1 MDWFPSY
8 NIYIY
13 IYLYLYVYIQTL
25 ASSDYIMG
33 IELMGIYGCSFF
45 VGIYGESMALFYLAS
60 VQIELIYI
68 YIYSSNGLCCF
79 RCFVL
84 WYLFGNVWKIRRYNM
99 TQLTGWMIIYGIQWD
114 TLGYGI
120 WLHDAK
126 EHEGFD
132 LCRMMLMVWFCF
144 LFGVVDG

>member
-13 IYLYLYVYIQTL
+13 IFIFICLYTDFGFIRLYNGNRIDGNL
-25 ASSDYIMG
+25 WMFLFCG
-33 IELMGIYGCSFF
+33 NLWRIYGFVLFGFCSAR
-45 VGIYGESMALFYLAS
+45 ID
-60 VQIELIYI
+60 I

-84 WYLFGNVWKIRRYNM
+84 WYLFGNVWKIMRYNM

>member
-1 MDWFPSY
+1 MFLFCGNLWR
-8 NIYIY
+8 
-13 IYLYLYVYIQTL
+13 
-25 ASSDYIMG
+25 
-33 IELMGIYGCSFF
+33 IYGFVLFGFCSDR
-45 VGIYGESMALFYLAS
+45 ID
-60 VQIELIYI
+60 I

-132 LCRMMLMVWFCF
+132 LCRMMLMVWCFVFC
-144 LFGVVDG
+144 LGWSMDNHNKHHRWEWRWHFGKASIRYRHVSRTSRKT